1 MSGPF
6 ASVSAAGLIAVAAG
20 AVLGAWLRWLLA
32 LLLNEASPWLPA
44 GTLVANIGGGLMIGA
59 ALAWLGGRPDLDPA
73 WRLFIVT
80 GFLGALTTFST
91 FSAESLAFLQR
102 GEIGLALL
110 HTLIHVAGSLAA
122 AALGFKL
129 VTGMGR

>member
-1 MSGPF
+1 MTGPF
-6 ASVSAAGLIAVAAG
+6 ASVTVAGAIVVAAG

-32 LLLNEASPWLPA
+32 LVLNQASPWLPA
-44 GTLVANIGGGLMIGA
+44 GTLVANVGGGLMIGA
-59 ALAWLGGRPDLDPA
+59 ALAWLGSRPELDPA

-80 GFLGALTTFST
+80 GFLGGLTTFST

-102 GEIGLALL
+102 GEVGLALT
-110 HTLIHVAGSLAA
+110 HTLVHVAGSLAA
-122 AALGFKL
+122 AALGFRL